1 MILALLLSCSSPT
14 PAPVAAPTPPSEPP
28 PAAPRALRVALN
40 WYPEPEF
47 GGFYDAVLTG
57 KYKAKGI
64 DVTLIPGG
72 PGAPVLE
79 QLGASQV
86 DVALSEAADLLVRRA
101 KGLDAVAI
109 FPGFQDSPVGFMVH
123 ANGPTKLEEIKGRVA
138 IEQGSPFQLFLSK
151 KYGWDGK
158 VELVPSSGS
167 IGAFAAD
174 PTLVQ
179 QAYITSEPCQASA
192 QNIESRFLPGRDAGW
207 NPYASLA
214 IVRAA
219 DVDQRWVR
227 DFRDASMEGWKSYL
241 ADPSVANAEII
252 KLNPNMSAS
261 FMDCVVERQK
271 PFVTGTDGL
280 GVMTEARWKE
290 IADALASTGS
300 EIKLDG
306 AWRQLL

>member
-1 MILALLLSCSSPT
+1 M
-14 PAPVAAPTPPSEPP
+14 V
-28 PAAPRALRVALN
+28 RVALN

-57 KYKAKGI
+57 KYKEKGI
-64 DVTLIPGG
+64 EVTLIPGG

-79 QLGASQV
+79 QLGAGQV
-86 DVALSEAADLLVRRA
+86 EVALSEAADLLVRRA
-101 KGLDAVAI
+101 KGLDAVAV

-123 ANGPTKLEEIKGRVA
+123 PDGPNKLEDIKGRVA

-167 IGAFAAD
+167 IGPFATD

-192 QNIESRFLPGRDAGW
+192 QQIESRFLPARDAGW

-214 IVRAA
+214 IVRGA
-219 DVDQRWVR
+219 DIDQRWVR
-227 DFRDASMEGWKSYL
+227 DFREASLEGWKSYL
-241 ADPSVANAEII
+241 ADPTVANAEII
-252 KLNPNMSAS
+252 KLNPNMSQS
-261 FMDCVVERQK
+261 FIDCVVERQK
-271 PFVTGTDGL
+271 PFVTGADGL
-280 GVMTEARWKE
+280 GVMTEARWMAMAE
-290 IADALASTGS
+290 ALSGTGA
-300 EIKLDG
+300 EVKLEG
-306 AWRQLL
+306 AWRQLQ